1 MGEDAHR
8 AGGGRAPGALLD
20 EVADGGADGARIVR
34 ASEQVAPAHSLE
46 AGPGAHEAPTEQ
58 PGQLVACNLARS
70 MRSRRFSVARIGS
83 DV

>member
-20 EVADGGADGARIVR
+20 EVADGARIVR
-34 ASEQVAPAHSLE
+34 ASEQVAPAHSHE

-70 MRSRRFSVARIGS
+70 MRSRRFSVARIGC